1 MQLRNNLLAGVGLI
15 AVTAA
20 RPPEMPDLGA
30 GNDWQFETQALDAEF
45 AHFEVRALASDNP
58 TISIFD
64 RIGADYE
71 GNGVTATRIAGA
83 LRSIGNKAV
92 TVEINSPGGN
102 YFEGVAIYNLL
113 RRHTAAVN
121 VQILGIAASAASII
135 AMAGD
140 TIEIAH
146 NAEIMIH
153 QAQGV
158 FFGNADDMEA
168 AIVTLRKLDSAMV
181 DVYDARSNKDAEEL
195 LAMMKAETFI
205 GGQDAVDA
213 GFADSVMEREAQMPV
228 YAKAEDLPSDKAT
241 LDKFLA
247 TKGMPRAERRELY
260 RAMGVGARRT
270 DPEPATQNAGDEPDA
285 GFASALAALSI

>member
-1 MQLRNNLLAGVGLI
+1 MRVRNSLFGF
-15 AVTAA
+15 TAQ

-30 GNDWQFETQALDAEF
+30 GNDWQFETKALDPGF
-45 AHFEVRALASDNP
+45 AAFEVKALASDKP

-71 GNGVTATRIAGA
+71 GNGVTAARVAAA
-83 LRSIGNKAV
+83 LRSIGNKAA

-113 RRHTAAVN
+113 RRHPQAID

-140 TIEIAH
+140 TVAIAH

-168 AIVTLRKLDSAMV
+168 AIPVLRKLDAAMV
-181 DVYDARSNKDAEEL
+181 DVYAARTGKGGDEL
-195 LAMMKAETFI
+195 LQMMRAETYI
-205 GGQDAVDA
+205 GGRDAVAA
-213 GFADSVMEREAQMPV
+213 GFADTLMEREAEMPV
-228 YAKAEDLPSDKAT
+228 YASADLPRDKAS

-247 TKGMPRAERRELY
+247 TKGVSRSERRDLY
-260 RAMGVGARRT
+260 RAMGISTPRAA
-270 DPEPATQNAGDEPDA
+270 DPAPATPRAGDEPEA
-285 GFASALAALSI
+285 FARLLQAMSV

>member
-1 MQLRNNLLAGVGLI
+1 MRSGNLLLPARGLSAI
-15 AVTAA
+15 VAE

-30 GNDWQFETQALDAEF
+30 GNEWQFETKALDAEF
-45 AHFEVRALASDNP
+45 AAFEVKASGSGNP

-71 GNGVTATRIAGA
+71 GNGVTATRVGAA
-83 LRSIGNKAV
+83 LRSIGNRDL

-113 RRHTAAVN
+113 RRHPAAVN

-168 AIVTLRKLDSAMV
+168 AIVTLRKLDDAMA
-181 DVYDARSNKDAEEL
+181 DVYAARTGKDQSEL
-195 LAMMKAETFI
+195 IGMMKVETYI
-205 GGQDAVDA
+205 GGHAAVEA
-213 GFADSVMEREAQMPV
+213 GFADTVMEREAKMPV
-228 YAKAEDLPSDKAT
+228 YAKADDLPTDKAT

-247 TKGMPRAERRELY
+247 TKGMPRSERRDLY
-260 RAMGVGARRT
+260 RAMGIGGRRS
-270 DPEPATQNAGDEPDA
+270 DPNPATQNAGDEATP
-285 GFASALAALSI
+285 GFARLLQAMSA

>member
-1 MQLRNNLLAGVGLI
+1 MRKRGILAVRSQ
-15 AVTAA
+15 
-20 RPPEMPDLGA
+20 RPPAMPDLGA
-30 GNDWQFETQALDAEF
+30 GNDWQFETKALDPGF
-45 AHFEVRALASDNP
+45 AAFEVKALASDKP

-64 RIGADYE
+64 RIGADYD
-71 GNGVTATRIAGA
+71 GNGVTATRVAAA
-83 LRSIGNKAV
+83 LRSIGNKAA

-113 RRHTAAVN
+113 RRHPQTID

-140 TIEIAH
+140 TVAIAH

-168 AIVTLRKLDSAMV
+168 AIPVLRKLDGAMV
-181 DVYDARSNKDAEEL
+181 DVYAARTGKGGAEL
-195 LAMMKAETFI
+195 LEMMRAETYI
-205 GGQDAVDA
+205 GGRDAVAA
-213 GFADSVMEREAQMPV
+213 GFADTLMERDAEMPV
-228 YAKAEDLPSDKAT
+228 YASADLPKDKAS

-247 TKGMPRAERRELY
+247 TKGVSRSERRELF
-260 RAMGVGARRT
+260 RAMGLSTPRAA
-270 DPEPATQNAGDEPDA
+270 DPDPATPRAGDDAEPWFA
-285 GFASALAALSI
+285 GLTALNV

>member
-1 MQLRNNLLAGVGLI
+1 MRNRGLLTVLAQ
-15 AVTAA
+15 

-30 GNDWQFETQALDAEF
+30 GNDWQFETKALDPGF
-45 AHFEVRALASDNP
+45 AAFEVKALASDKP
-58 TISIFD
+58 SISIFD

-71 GNGVTATRIAGA
+71 GNGVTAARVAAA

-113 RRHTAAVN
+113 RRHPQAVD

-140 TIEIAH
+140 TIAIAH

-168 AIVTLRKLDSAMV
+168 AIPVLRKLDAAMV
-181 DVYDARSNKDAEEL
+181 DVYASRTGKGGEEL
-195 LAMMKAETFI
+195 LQMMRAETYI
-205 GGQDAVDA
+205 GGREAVVA
-213 GFADSVMEREAQMPV
+213 KFADTVMEREAQMPV
-228 YAKAEDLPSDKAT
+228 YASADLPRDKAS

-247 TKGMPRAERRELY
+247 TKGVSRSERRDLY
-260 RAMGVGARRT
+260 RAMGLSTPRAAE
-270 DPEPATQNAGDEPDA
+270 PESAMPRAGDEAEA
-285 GFASALAALSI
+285 GNARLMEALRV

>member
-1 MQLRNNLLAGVGLI
+1 MRMRNGLF
-15 AVTAA
+15 AVSAA
-20 RPPEMPDLGA
+20 RPPAMPDMGT
-30 GNDWQFETQALDAEF
+30 GNEWQFETKALDPGF
-45 AHFEVRALASDNP
+45 AAFEVKALASDKP

-71 GNGVTATRIAGA
+71 GNGVTASRVAAA

-113 RRHTAAVN
+113 RRHPQAID

-140 TIEIAH
+140 TIAIAH
-146 NAEIMIH
+146 NAEFMIH

-158 FFGNADDMEA
+158 FFGNADDMEE
-168 AIVTLRKLDSAMV
+168 AIPVLRKLDNAMI
-181 DVYDARSNKDAEEL
+181 DVYAARTGKSAGEL
-195 LAMMKAETFI
+195 LEMMRAETYI
-205 GGQDAVDA
+205 GGAEAVAA

-228 YAKAEDLPSDKAT
+228 YASADLPKDKAS

-247 TKGMPRAERRELY
+247 TKGVSRSERRELY
-260 RAMGVGARRT
+260 RAMGISTPRAAGS
-270 DPEPATQNAGDEPDA
+270 DPATPRAGDEPEA
-285 GFASALAALSI
+285 MARLLQAMTV